1 MAGRL
6 EGSDHISFL
15 ANRTL
20 ECKYL
25 VEVGGGFWAP
35 IGDPNAELQA
45 AVAFLLHFQKGS
57 SDVAHVWS
65 CEGAQIA
72 FTDPNGPSPKLIGE
86 LAQLGHQ
93 SSQPGH
99 HKVSGRWREQIRDT
113 NIGKAS
119 KLLGQLVVER
129 RIQAPHPE

>member
-1 MAGRL
+1 MAAR
-6 EGSDHISFL
+6 SADWKAATISP
-15 ANRTL
+15 
-20 ECKYL
+20 
-25 VEVGGGFWAP
+25 FWQTEPSSASTWLRSVVAF
-35 IGDPNAELQA
+35 GHPNAELQA
-45 AVAFLLHFQKGS
+45 AVSFLLLHFQKGS

-86 LAQLGHQ
+86 LARLVHQ

-113 NIGKAS
+113 IIVKAS

-129 RIQAPHPE
+129 QIQAPHPE